1 MAEAVRSEQADE
13 HFTSHTTE
21 ESMKRVAVCYKWV
34 LSDADIRINEK
45 TRELDME
52 KCKYQVNEYDRTG
65 LEVGVRIKAATG
77 AELVSFTCGTATE
90 GSTKDALSRGPD
102 AAYFLDDPV
111 MAAADSTTTSKV
123 LAAMMRSVGDIGVI
137 VCSEGSSD
145 QYAQQVGPR
154 LAALLGYPSVSYVSK
169 LTVDGDTFK
178 LERKMEEGAES
189 VEVKAPVVI
198 SIVPDICE
206 APIPSVKQIL
216 GAKKK
221 SSTALNL
228 GGIGLAADAVKPFMA
243 VNSVKAPV
251 TSRKAIHMNPEG
263 VSLDEA
269 ATKLVKQLLADS
281 IL

>member
-1 MAEAVRSEQADE
+1 
-13 HFTSHTTE
+13 
-21 ESMKRVAVCYKWV
+21 MKKVAVCYKWV

-52 KCKYQVNEYDRTG
+52 KCRYQVNEYDRMG
-65 LEVGVRIKAATG
+65 LEVGVQIKAATG
-77 AELVSFTCGTATE
+77 AELVGITCGTATE
-90 GSTKDALSRGPD
+90 SSTKDALSRGPD
-102 AAYFLDDPV
+102 AAYFLDAPV
-111 MAAADSTTTSKV
+111 MAEADSTTTSKV
-123 LAAMMRSVGDIGVI
+123 LAAMVRTLGDVDVVI
-137 VCSEGSSD
+137 CSEGSSD

-169 LTVDGDTFK
+169 LTVVGDTFT
-178 LERKMEEGAES
+178 LERKMEEGTEC

-221 SSTALNL
+221 PATPLTLDA
-228 GGIGLAADAVKPFMA
+228 IGLSADAVKPYLVA
-243 VNSVKAPV
+243 NSTKAPV
-251 TSRKAIHMNPEG
+251 TSRQAVHMNPDG
-263 VSLDEA
+263 TSLDEA
-269 ATKLVKQLLADS
+269 AAKLVKILLADS